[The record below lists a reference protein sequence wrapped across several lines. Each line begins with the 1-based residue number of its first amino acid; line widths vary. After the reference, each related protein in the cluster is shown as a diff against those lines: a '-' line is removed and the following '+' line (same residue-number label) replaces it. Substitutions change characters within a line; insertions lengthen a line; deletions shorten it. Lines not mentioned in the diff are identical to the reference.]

1 MISIILKLLNILLY
15 IIAQYF
21 ANKTIYFLMNIEK
34 IKWLNNFWFY
44 AKSHNCLIIRDY
56 IFKEKQPTIIYDK
69 IYYRIIRI

>member
-1 MISIILKLLNILLY
+1 MI
-15 IIAQYF
+15 
-21 ANKTIYFLMNIEK
+21 
-34 IKWLNNFWFY
+34 NNFWFY